1 MCSAYKFLSHP
12 DVVKTGAATKES
24 ASLGYPTRPLNKM
37 LCFPHNTRLKVT
49 PHNVIKAVPDHMAL
63 AWASYRPMGNW
74 EDFKAGF
81 GLRYIGETWD
91 GADGLSTD
99 PFLLADAMIGYET

>member
-1 MCSAYKFLSHP
+1 
-12 DVVKTGAATKES
+12 
-24 ASLGYPTRPLNKM
+24 
-37 LCFPHNTRLKVT
+37 
-49 PHNVIKAVPDHMAL
+49 MAL

-74 EDFKAGF
+74 EGFKAGF

-91 GADGLSTD
+91 GSDGLSTD